1 MNNVLAPKGLRSVIA
16 IIGDTNSG
24 KSLLVNKLVGQEVSI
39 VSDIKGTT
47 TDAVVKGYELI
58 GLGAI
63 SIYDTAGFNDD
74 SELGNK
80 RVRATKKVI
89 YKSDLV
95 LVVIGKDG
103 ISQELSLE
111 IKELE
116 QKSIPYIKVY
126 NFMDEIEYRNV
137 EDGIMV
143 SAKTGENVEKLKD
156 EIIKKLKNTLVE
168 TPLISDKI
176 SKGDL
181 VLLVTPIDE
190 AAPRGRL
197 IMPQVQTIRDILDG
211 DGVVLVTKE
220 DELESCLNRL
230 KEKPKFVVTDSQAV
244 KNVAKM
250 IDDSIKFT
258 TFSTLFARYKGDF
271 KVLYEGANKLD
282 CLKDGDKILIAEG
295 CAHRVTCNDIGRV
308 RIPNMIKQ
316 YTKKELEFD
325 IVSGADFKDNLED
338 YALVVHC
345 GGCMLNRMEV
355 IRRIHE
361 CSRAKVSITNYGMLI
376 SKTQGVFDRVV
387 KDLI

>member
-1 MNNVLAPKGLRSVIA
+1 MNNVLAPQGLRSVIA

-24 KSLLVNKLVGQEVSI
+24 KSLLVNKLIGQEVSI
-39 VSDIKGTT
+39 VSDVKGTT
-47 TDAVVKGYELI
+47 TDAVMKGYELI
-58 GLGAI
+58 GLGAL
-63 SIYDTAGFNDD
+63 SIYDTAGFNDN
-74 SELGNK
+74 SELGGK
-80 RVRATKKVI
+80 RVKATKKVI

-95 LVVIGKDG
+95 LVVIGKEG
-103 ISQELSLE
+103 ISDELSLE
-111 IKELE
+111 IKELQ
-116 QKSIPYIKVY
+116 QKNIPFIKVY
-126 NFMDEIEYRNV
+126 NFMDEIDYKDI
-137 EDGIMV
+137 EDGIKV
-143 SAKTGENVEKLKD
+143 SAKTGENIEELKD
-156 EIIKKLKNTLVE
+156 EIIKKLKNTLIE

-197 IMPQVQTIRDILDG
+197 IMPQVQTIRDVLDANG
-211 DGVVLVTKE
+211 MVLVTKE
-220 DELESCLNRL
+220 DELESCLKRL
-230 KEKPKFVVTDSQAV
+230 KDKPTFVITDSQAI
-244 KNVAKM
+244 KNVAN
-250 IDDSIKFT
+250 IVDESIKLT

-282 CLKDGDKILIAEG
+282 SLKDGDKILIAEG

-308 RIPNMIKQ
+308 KIPNMIKQ
-316 YTKKELEFD
+316 YTKKELVFEV
-325 IVSGADFKDNLED
+325 VSGADFKDNLED